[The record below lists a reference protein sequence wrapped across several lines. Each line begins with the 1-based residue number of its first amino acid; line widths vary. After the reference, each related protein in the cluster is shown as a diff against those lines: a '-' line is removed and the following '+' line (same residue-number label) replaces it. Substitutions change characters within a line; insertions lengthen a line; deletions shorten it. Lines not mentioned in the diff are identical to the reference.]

1 MLRVTSA
8 DTDPWEG
15 SVDDFLANQ
24 TLEEISEF
32 LMRRIDALQVGEH
45 IAPELGIKF
54 RIERIA

>member
-1 MLRVTSA
+1 MTLRVTST

-15 SVDDFLANQ
+15 SVDEFIENQ
-24 TLEEISEF
+24 EDLSEF
-32 LMRRIDALQVGEH
+32 LLRRIDCLQVGEH